1 MIANSA
7 IQRCA
12 VAALVALCPALWAQ
26 EERIPLANVPPT
38 VIAAAK
44 AALEGFQISSA
55 EIEVEDGQTV
65 YELEGTADG
74 MDYEVEVSADGRVL
88 EVEVND

>member
-7 IQRCA
+7 IQRFA
-12 VAALVALCPALWAQ
+12 VAALLVGYPALWAQ
-26 EERIPLANVPPT
+26 EERIPLANVPPA

-55 EIEVEDGQTV
+55 ETEVEDGQTV
-65 YELEGTADG
+65 YELEGTANG
-74 MDYEVEVSADGRVL
+74 MGYEVEVSADGRVL
-88 EVEVND
+88 EIEVDD